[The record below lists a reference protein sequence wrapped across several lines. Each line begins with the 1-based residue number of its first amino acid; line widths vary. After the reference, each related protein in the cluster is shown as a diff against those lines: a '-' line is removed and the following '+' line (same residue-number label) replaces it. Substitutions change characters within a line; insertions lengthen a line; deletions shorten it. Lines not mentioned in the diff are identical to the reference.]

1 MATQVAQLQTTI
13 AMTDPDKFGLLM
25 QCRGKMDELNTQMLE
40 HYSQFVLSLLSST
53 QLKNVLFS
61 GLNVTKHQ
69 IQFNQ
74 LFQMKSTLNELI
86 EDQNKAKKKKQ
97 TQSKP
102 TPITLAVPKNASLTK
117 TIPFDIISNHICH
130 FLKMSSITHLACCD
144 RKLAIVCHTPT
155 SINNLMHRHD
165 PYKYIYDEECLI
177 HDGCYYDMNKWTVHN
192 IHRFKNVEQLAIE
205 YSYLEKPQIFNSF
218 GRVKHLSLHGA
229 DWTLIDFDVA
239 LDPIQIMSSLETI
252 KFVGL
257 ICLPVMLSFLKRNKS
272 VHNQIK
278 QVAFIDC
285 TLGDI
290 NDWDDTDDD
299 EMFVNNYA
307 EMIHVLLPPQPN
319 QLQTL
324 KFVNAS
330 MDKAELTECKDAND
344 HFADIE
350 VIKSSLR
357 NLKGLVYTE
366 ESQRVNN
373 LYFHLTRNI
382 LSNLISFKKLES
394 IHTHCQPLI
403 SCYLHQNNVPALS
416 NVTELCISVSLQQ
429 VRTSPL
435 YSNSLNTWLP
445 KLERLCLVI
454 EISHNDHPNIQTF
467 KLIFEKILRSQI
479 RLKVFQIVTLIDC
492 GYDNTDPAFC
502 AKRLKIVTEMINEC
516 TKVLHLLR
524 IETYTNY
531 SKRPLLFRLHVKS
544 CHYTE
549 TECVIATNTQRPF
562 IQALENMIVK
572 YLMLYPIG
580 KIQCRFTCNAEDHDL
595 GWELQRNMKGLDTFL
610 KVCVKRSGNVFPFND
625 PPRCCYNKTDFK
637 QGSISAVP
645 KHVSDQDVHHE
656 SRWKV
661 DCRYCCNTPWV

>member
-1 MATQVAQLQTTI
+1 MA
-13 AMTDPDKFGLLM
+13 DPDKLGLLV
-25 QCRGKMDELNTQMLE
+25 QCREKMDELNTEMLE
-40 HYSQFVLSLLSST
+40 HYFQFVMSLLSVT
-53 QLKNVLFS
+53 QLKDLLFT

-69 IQFNQ
+69 IQYNL

-86 EDQNKAKKKKQ
+86 ENQNKAKKKKQ

-102 TPITLAVPKNASLTK
+102 TPNILAVPKNASLTK

-165 PYKYIYDEECLI
+165 PYKYSMFDNECWTI
-177 HDGCYYDMNKWTVHN
+177 HDGYYYNMNKWTVSN
-192 IHRFKNVEQLAIE
+192 IHRFKNVEELAIE
-205 YSYLEKPQIFNSF
+205 YSYLQKPQIFNSF

-229 DWTLIDFDVA
+229 ESTEIDTEEPEVA
-239 LDPIQIMSSLETI
+239 LDTIQIMPSLETI
-252 KFVGL
+252 KFVGS
-257 ICLPVMLSFLKRNKS
+257 IYLPVILSFLKRYKS
-272 VHNQIK
+272 IHNQIK
-278 QVAFIDC
+278 QIAFVDC
-285 TLGDI
+285 HLGDVKY
-290 NDWDDTDDD
+290 DP
-299 EMFVNNYA
+299 EMAVNNYA
-307 EMIHVLLPPQPN
+307 EMFHFLLLPQPN

-324 KFVNAS
+324 KFINAS
-330 MDKAELTECKDAND
+330 MDKTELTECKDAND
-344 HFADIE
+344 HFSDIE

-357 NLKGLVYTE
+357 NLKGLVYME
-366 ESQRVNN
+366 EFERVGN
-373 LYFHLTRNI
+373 LYFDLTRNI
-382 LSNLISFKKLES
+382 LSNLASFKKLES
-394 IHTHCQPLI
+394 IHTHSKQLI
-403 SCYLHQNNVPALS
+403 SCYLYQNNVPALN

-429 VRTSPL
+429 DSTSPL
-435 YSNSLNTWLP
+435 YSLHTWLP
-445 KLERLCLVI
+445 KLERLCLVVK
-454 EISHNDHPNIQTF
+454 ISANDHLNIRKF
-467 KLIFEKILRSQI
+467 KPVFGKILRDQI

-492 GYDNTDPAFC
+492 GYDNDPAFC

-610 KVCVKRSGNVFPFND
+610 KVCVKRSRNVFPFND
-625 PPRCCYNKTDFK
+625 PPLCYYNKTDFI
-637 QGSISAVP
+637 QGSVSAVT
-645 KHVSDQDVHHE
+645 KHV
-656 SRWKV
+656 
-661 DCRYCCNTPWV
+661 

>member
-1 MATQVAQLQTTI
+1 MAL
-13 AMTDPDKFGLLM
+13 TDPDKFGLLV
-25 QCRGKMDELNTQMLE
+25 QCRAKMDELNSELLE
-40 HYSQFVLSLLSST
+40 HYSQFVISLLST
-53 QLKNVLFS
+53 AQLKSLLFT
-61 GLNVTKHQ
+61 GLNAIKHHVAS
-69 IQFNQ
+69 NQ
-74 LFQMKSTLNELI
+74 LIQMKSTLNELI
-86 EDQNKAKKKKQ
+86 QNEKKAKTKKQ
-97 TQSKP
+97 NQNQTPSKNAP
-102 TPITLAVPKNASLTK
+102 TILIVPKNASLTK
-117 TIPFDIISNHICH
+117 TIPFDIISNAICH
-130 FLKMSSITHLACCD
+130 FLKMSSITNLACCD
-144 RKLAIVCHTPT
+144 RKLAIICHTPT

-165 PYKYIYDEECLI
+165 PYKYICDEECLI
-177 HDGCYYDMNKWTVHN
+177 HDGCYYAMNKWTVST

-205 YSYLEKPQIFNSF
+205 YSYLQKPQIFNSF

-229 DWTLIDFDVA
+229 ESTEIDTEEPEVA
-239 LDPIQIMSSLETI
+239 LDTIQIMPSLETI
-252 KFVGL
+252 KFVGS
-257 ICLPVMLSFLKRNKS
+257 IYLPVILSFLKRYKS

-330 MDKAELTECKDAND
+330 MHKTELTEYKDAND
-344 HFADIE
+344 HFSDIE

-429 VRTSPL
+429 DRTSPL
-435 YSNSLNTWLP
+435 YSLHTWLP

-454 EISHNDHPNIQTF
+454 KISDNDHLNTQKF
-467 KLIFEKILRSQI
+467 KPILEKILRNQF

-492 GYDNTDPAFC
+492 AYDNDPAFC

-645 KHVSDQDVHHE
+645 KHVSDQD
-656 SRWKV
+656 
-661 DCRYCCNTPWV
+661 